1 MNQIKIFLEGP
12 LPCSPQS
19 EVKAKSV
26 ISIVT
31 QISNGKLM
39 DILSLTFQKKNCN
52 FFLMLDVFLPCYN
65 QLDNTALTVLIIYRD
80 IINYYNYYYSMF
92 LKW

>member
-1 MNQIKIFLEGP
+1 
-12 LPCSPQS
+12 
-19 EVKAKSV
+19 
-26 ISIVT
+26 
-31 QISNGKLM
+31 M
-39 DILSLTFQKKNCN
+39 DVFKFQKSCN

-80 IINYYNYYYSMF
+80 IINYYYYNYYYSMF